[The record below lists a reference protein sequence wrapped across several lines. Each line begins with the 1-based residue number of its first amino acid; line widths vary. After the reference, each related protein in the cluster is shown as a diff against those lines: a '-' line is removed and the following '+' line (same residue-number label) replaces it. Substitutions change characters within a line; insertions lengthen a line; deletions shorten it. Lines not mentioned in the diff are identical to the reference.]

1 MFVNGTCPQNG
12 TQLKITGFLAGTH
25 PAWPSG
31 VSSAAEQAAAYFA
44 ALKLV
49 ASIDDGL
56 ARGNHLYRDKT
67 TSQPLT
73 TLDEVV
79 RAILADS
86 LVMTES
92 LCQDCLRPNP
102 AHPDNKGQCATCGG
116 ETCSCMACLD
126 TLARLRAGERDKARL
141 GLRVNLAGWSEE
153 TGAVISAGEV

>member
-12 TQLKITGFLAGTH
+12 TQLKITGFPAGTH

-102 AHPDNKGQCATCGG
+102 AHADNKGQCVECGG
-116 ETCSCMACLD
+116 ETCSCLACLD
-126 TLARLRAGERDKARL
+126 TLARLRAGEKDKARL

-153 TGAVISAGEV
+153 TGAVIPAEEV

>member
-1 MFVNGTCPQNG
+1 MFVNGTRPSNG
-12 TQLKITGFLAGTH
+12 TQLKITGYLADIH
-25 PAWPSG
+25 PAWLARVRG
-31 VSSAAEQAAAYFA
+31 AAERTAAYFA

-49 ASIDDGL
+49 ARIDDGL
-56 ARGNHLYRDKT
+56 TQGNYLYRDKT
-67 TSQPLT
+67 TGQPLI

-86 LVMTES
+86 LMMAES

-102 AHPDNKGQCATCGG
+102 AHPDNKGQCVGCGG
-116 ETCSCMACLD
+116 ETCSCLACLD

-153 TGAVISAGEV
+153 TGAIISAEEV

>member
-1 MFVNGTCPQNG
+1 MFVNGTCPPNG
-12 TQLKITGFLAGTH
+12 TQLKVTGYPAGTH

-31 VSSAAEQAAAYFA
+31 VRSAAEQAAAYFT

-49 ASIDDGL
+49 ARIDDDL
-56 ARGNHLYRDKT
+56 TRGNYPYWDKT
-67 TSQPLT
+67 TGQPLT

-86 LVMTES
+86 LMMTES

-102 AHPDNKGQCATCGG
+102 AHPDNKGQCTGCGG

-141 GLRVNLAGWSEE
+141 GLRVNLARWSEE
-153 TGAVISAGEV
+153 TGAIISAGEV